1 MTKAL
6 TKTETWEGVI
16 NDAMPR
22 FNRIA
27 KTHKLVR
34 WQEECNFALQS
45 VIKNKELQKCAPFTV
60 QDAITNVASVGLTLN
75 PADSYAYLVPN
86 YNSVLGQNECQ
97 LRISFKGLLKVAAD
111 SGAIQWVKA
120 DVVKLNDS
128 FTEKGIG
135 IIPEHIKDSF
145 GERGETIGVYCVA
158 KLNTGE
164 YLTEIMSLPEIEKI
178 RKCAKFDAI
187 WSQWFDEMAK
197 KSVIKRASKQWIK
210 SDTHST
216 LNAAVSVLNET
227 EGSDPNYML
236 FTPEQ
241 EQAFNKAVDDNNPL
255 EYMQVCE
262 SVAGGSSSEPS
273 ANSEILGS
281 LIQAYKEQFREDQ
294 KMTEKGELIKELSSK
309 GREMFNQQRDEV
321 LAQAEDNNPEAVE
334 ELFQEFDEY
343 GLKRRLWDSFTVDQQ
358 TLISDLKDAT

>member
-1 MTKAL
+1 MNNSL
-6 TKTETWEGVI
+6 TKIETWEGVI

-22 FNRIA
+22 FNNIA

-120 DVVKLNDS
+120 DVVKQNDT

-135 IIPEHIKDSF
+135 IIPEHVKDSF
-145 GERGETIGVYCVA
+145 GERGETVGVYCVA

-164 YLTEIMSLPEIEKI
+164 YLTEIMSLAEIEKI

-197 KSVIKRASKQWIK
+197 KAVIKRASKQWIK
-210 SDTHST
+210 SGTHST

-227 EGSDPNYML
+227 EGSDPDYMI

-241 EQAFNKAVDDNNPL
+241 EEAFNKAVENENPL
-255 EYMQVCE
+255 EYMKVCE
-262 SVAGGSSSEPS
+262 NIAGGSSSTPS
-273 ANSEILGS
+273 ANSEIIAQLVA
-281 LIQAYKEQFREDQ
+281 AYKEKFRESKQ
-294 KMTEKGELIKELSSK
+294 MTEKGDLIKNLSSEASLLF
-309 GREMFNQQRDEV
+309 REQREEV
-321 LAQAEDNNPEAVE
+321 LAQVEDNNIEAVE
-334 ELFQEFDEY
+334 ELFQEYDGY
-343 GLKRRLWDSFTVDQQ
+343 GLRRKLWDSFSENEQNSIQ
-358 TLISDLKDAT
+358 ELKNQ